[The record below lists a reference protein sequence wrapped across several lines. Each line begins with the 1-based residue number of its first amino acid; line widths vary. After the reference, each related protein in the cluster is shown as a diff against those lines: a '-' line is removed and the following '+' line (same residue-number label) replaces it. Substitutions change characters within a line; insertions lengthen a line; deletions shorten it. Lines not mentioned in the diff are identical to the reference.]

1 MRMLWW
7 RGFSLAVG
15 SLLAGCGVS
24 VPQVAEVWDR
34 AGDPLATQ
42 HMQMQ
47 VKRAVYCELRDAIW
61 IARKRQKERYFA
73 GKKLTTPEDGPL
85 PDTWGAQIT
94 FKFTVDET
102 SKVTPGA
109 SFITP
114 MPNAIT
120 NFSGGRTISSPESF
134 TLGIGGT
141 LSSQATRVDTFE
153 TFYAIH
159 DVATKLSENNIC
171 DRPSPAVLGPDSR
184 SSPLVVESRLG
195 IREWL
200 PQAVE
205 VGDFLKSSRADETG
219 AGPPLGGSAA
229 RASDSISYNI
239 KYIIITSA
247 NVSPVWKLVRLNA
260 NTSSTLYDAN
270 RTRTHEL
277 ILTIGPANL
286 KLVRTKN
293 GFVVAGDGGPTAAV
307 QSSHFAQQIGS
318 SIASALRPQ

>member
-1 MRMLWW
+1 MRKLCCL
-7 RGFSLAVG
+7 GLVLVIVSTLV
-15 SLLAGCGVS
+15 GCGVS

-34 AGDPLATQ
+34 AVDPLATQ

-61 IARKRQKERYFA
+61 IARRRSKERYFA
-73 GKKLTTPEDGPL
+73 GNRLTTVEDGPL

-102 SKVTPGA
+102 SKLTPGA

-114 MPNAIT
+114 MPNVVT
-120 NFSGGRTISSPESF
+120 NFGGGRSISSPESF
-134 TLGIGGT
+134 TLGFGGT

-153 TFYAIH
+153 TFYAIR
-159 DVATKLSENNIC
+159 DVATVLSDNNIC
-171 DRPSPAVLGPDSR
+171 DRPNLAVLGPDSR

-229 RASDSISYNI
+229 KSSDSISYNI

-260 NTSSTLYDAN
+260 NTSSSLYDAN

-277 ILTIGPANL
+277 IITIGPANL

-293 GFVVAGDGGPTAAV
+293 GVVVTEAGPTPAA

-318 SIASALRPQ
+318 SIAAALRPQ